1 MTDAAARPRLTVDIA
16 AGVADVRLDRADKL
30 NALDDAMFDALGAAA
45 RELAEDPSV
54 RAVVLSGNGRA
65 FCAGL
70 DFGRFR
76 AMGQNAGN
84 SLENDSSLGEIV
96 QRSDDNPAN
105 RAQFAAWGWHA
116 MPVPVIAAI
125 HGVAYGGGF
134 QIAIG
139 ADIRV
144 VHPEARLSVREI
156 VWGLIPDMAGPQL
169 LWRLVRSDIAKELT
183 FTGRV
188 ISGVEAAEL
197 GLVTRLSEQPLDDAL
212 ALAREIAG
220 NSPHAIRAA
229 KKVLDTAPRVSV
241 REGLEAE
248 ERLQVG
254 LIGAPNQVEAV
265 TANMEKRAPVFA
277 DVD

>member
-1 MTDAAARPRLTVDIA
+1 MTDVAARPRLTVDIE
-16 AGVADVRLDRADKL
+16 AGVADVRLDRADKM
-30 NALDDAMFDALGAAA
+30 NALDNAMFEGLAATA
-45 RELAEDPSV
+45 RELADDSSV

-70 DFGRFR
+70 DFGSFR
-76 AMGQNAGN
+76 AMQQSGD
-84 SLENDSSLGEIV
+84 SDSSTRELV
-96 QRSDDNPAN
+96 QRTDENPAN

-116 MPVPVIAAI
+116 MPVPVIAAV

-134 QIAIG
+134 QIALG
-139 ADIRV
+139 ADLRI

-169 LWRLVRSDIAKELT
+169 LQHVVRSDIAKELT

-197 GLVTRLSEQPLDDAL
+197 GLVTRLSEEPLDDAL
-212 ALAREIAG
+212 ALAREIAA

-229 KKVLDTAPRVSV
+229 KQVLDTARTADV
-241 REGLEAE
+241 REGLETE
-248 ERLQVG
+248 ERLQVS
-254 LIGAPNQVEAV
+254 LIGSHNQVEAV
-265 TANMEKRAPVFA
+265 TANLEKRAPNFA
-277 DVD
+277 DVE

>member
-1 MTDAAARPRLTVDIA
+1 MTDVAARPRLTVDIE
-16 AGVADVRLDRADKL
+16 AGVADVRLDRAEKM
-30 NALDDAMFDALGAAA
+30 NALDNAMFDGLAATA
-45 RELAEDPSV
+45 RELADDSSV

-70 DFGRFR
+70 DFGSFR
-76 AMGQNAGN
+76 AMQQSGD
-84 SLENDSSLGEIV
+84 SDSSTRELV
-96 QRSDDNPAN
+96 QRTDENPAN

-116 MPVPVIAAI
+116 MRVPVIAAV

-134 QIAIG
+134 QIALG
-139 ADIRV
+139 ADLRI

-169 LWRLVRSDIAKELT
+169 LQHVVRSDIAKELT

-197 GLVTRLSEQPLDDAL
+197 GLVTRLSEEPLDDAL
-212 ALAREIAG
+212 ALAREIAA

-229 KKVLDTAPRVSV
+229 KQVLDTARTADV
-241 REGLEAE
+241 REGLETE
-248 ERLQVG
+248 ERLQVS
-254 LIGAPNQVEAV
+254 LIGSPNQVEAV
-265 TANMEKRAPVFA
+265 TANMEKRAPNFA
-277 DVD
+277 DVE

>member
-1 MTDAAARPRLTVDIA
+1 MTDVAARPRLTVDIE
-16 AGVADVRLDRADKL
+16 AGVADVRLDRADKM
-30 NALDDAMFDALGAAA
+30 NALDNAMFDGLAATA
-45 RELAEDPSV
+45 RELAEDRSV

-70 DFGRFR
+70 DFGSFR
-76 AMGQNAGN
+76 AMQQGGDG
-84 SLENDSSLGEIV
+84 ESSTRELV
-96 QRSDDNPAN
+96 QRTEENPAN

-116 MPVPVIAAI
+116 MPVPVIAAV

-134 QIAIG
+134 QIALG
-139 ADIRV
+139 ADLRI

-169 LWRLVRSDIAKELT
+169 LQHVVRSDIAKELT

-197 GLVTRLSEQPLDDAL
+197 GLVTRLSEEPLDDAL
-212 ALAREIAG
+212 ALAREIAA

-229 KKVLDTAPRVSV
+229 KQVLDTARTADV
-241 REGLEAE
+241 REGLETE
-248 ERLQVG
+248 ERLQVS
-254 LIGAPNQVEAV
+254 LIGSPNQVEAV
-265 TANMEKRAPVFA
+265 TANMEKRAPNFA
-277 DVD
+277 DVE

>member
-1 MTDAAARPRLTVDIA
+1 MTDVAARPRLTVDIE
-16 AGVADVRLDRADKL
+16 AGVADVRLDRADKM
-30 NALDDAMFDALGAAA
+30 NALDNAMFEGLAATA
-45 RELAEDPSV
+45 RELADDSSV

-70 DFGRFR
+70 DFGSFR
-76 AMGQNAGN
+76 AMQQSGD
-84 SLENDSSLGEIV
+84 SDSSTRELV
-96 QRSDDNPAN
+96 QRTDENPAN

-116 MPVPVIAAI
+116 MRVPVIAAV

-134 QIAIG
+134 QIALG
-139 ADIRV
+139 ADLRI

-169 LWRLVRSDIAKELT
+169 LQHVVRSDIAKELT

-197 GLVTRLSEQPLDDAL
+197 GLVTRLSEEPLDDAL
-212 ALAREIAG
+212 ALAREIAA

-229 KKVLDTAPRVSV
+229 KQVLDTARTADV
-241 REGLEAE
+241 REGLETE
-248 ERLQVG
+248 ERLQVS
-254 LIGAPNQVEAV
+254 LIGSHNQVEAV
-265 TANMEKRAPVFA
+265 TANMEKRAPNFA
-277 DVD
+277 DVE

>member
-1 MTDAAARPRLTVDIA
+1 MTEVAARPRVTVDIEN
-16 AGVADVRLDRADKL
+16 GVADVRLDRADKM
-30 NALDDAMFDALGAAA
+30 NALDPAMFDALAASG
-45 RELAEDPSV
+45 RELAADTSV

-70 DFGRFR
+70 DFGSFR
-76 AMGQNAGN
+76 AMQENAG
-84 SLENDSSLGEIV
+84 SPASTRELV
-96 QRSDDNPAN
+96 QRSADNPAN
-105 RAQFAAWGWHA
+105 HAQSAAWVWHA

-134 QIAIG
+134 QIALG
-139 ADIRV
+139 ADLRI
-144 VHPEARLSVREI
+144 VHPEAKLSVREI

-169 LWRLVRSDIAKELT
+169 LQHLVRADIAKELT

-188 ISGVEAAEL
+188 FSGVEAAEL

-229 KKVLDTAPRVSV
+229 KQLLNAVPTVGV
-241 REGLEAE
+241 REGLETE
-248 ERLQVG
+248 ERLQVS
-254 LIGAPNQVEAV
+254 LIGTPNQVEAV
-265 TANMEKRAPVFA
+265 TANMAKRAPNFA

>member
-1 MTDAAARPRLTVDIA
+1 MTDVAARPRLTVDIEG
-16 AGVADVRLDRADKL
+16 GVADVRLDRAEKM
-30 NALDDAMFDALGAAA
+30 NALDNAMFDGLAATA
-45 RELAEDPSV
+45 RELADDSSV

-70 DFGRFR
+70 DFGSFR
-76 AMGQNAGN
+76 AMQQSGD
-84 SLENDSSLGEIV
+84 SDSSTRELV
-96 QRSDDNPAN
+96 QRTDENPAN

-116 MPVPVIAAI
+116 MPVPVIAAV

-134 QIAIG
+134 QIALG
-139 ADIRV
+139 ADLRI

-169 LWRLVRSDIAKELT
+169 LQHVVRSDIAKELT

-197 GLVTRLSEQPLDDAL
+197 GLVTRLSEEPLDDAL
-212 ALAREIAG
+212 ALAREIAA

-229 KKVLDTAPRVSV
+229 KQVLDTARTADV
-241 REGLEAE
+241 REGLETE
-248 ERLQVG
+248 ERLQVS
-254 LIGAPNQVEAV
+254 LIGSPNQVEAV
-265 TANMEKRAPVFA
+265 TANMEKRAPNFA
-277 DVD
+277 DVE

>member
-1 MTDAAARPRLTVDIA
+1 MTDVAARPRLAVDIE

-30 NALDDAMFDALGAAA
+30 NALDGAMFEALGATA
-45 RELAEDPSV
+45 RELAEDSSV

-70 DFGRFR
+70 DFGSFR
-76 AMGQNAGN
+76 AMQQDAGN
-84 SLENDSSLGEIV
+84 TSSSRELVE
-96 QRSDDNPAN
+96 RSDDNPAN
-105 RAQFAAWGWHA
+105 RAQFAVWGWHA
-116 MPVPVIAAI
+116 MPVPVIAAV

-134 QIAIG
+134 QLAVG
-139 ADIRV
+139 ADLRI

-169 LWRLVRSDIAKELT
+169 LRHLVRSDIAKELT

-197 GLVTRLSEQPLDDAL
+197 GLATRLSEQPLDDAL

-229 KKVLDTAPRVSV
+229 KQVLDTARRSASAKGSKPRSGC
-241 REGLEAE
+241 RSA
-248 ERLQVG
+248 
-254 LIGAPNQVEAV
+254 
-265 TANMEKRAPVFA
+265 
-277 DVD
+277 

>member
-1 MTDAAARPRLTVDIA
+1 MTDVAARPRLTVDIE

-30 NALDDAMFDALGAAA
+30 NALDGAMFDALGSTA
-45 RELAEDPSV
+45 RELAEDSSV

-70 DFGRFR
+70 DFGSFR
-76 AMGQNAGN
+76 AMQQSGDGP
-84 SLENDSSLGEIV
+84 SSPRELVRRTDE
-96 QRSDDNPAN
+96 NPAN

-116 MPVPVIAAI
+116 MPVPVIAAV

-134 QIAIG
+134 QIALG
-139 ADIRV
+139 ADLRV

-169 LWRLVRSDIAKELT
+169 LRHLVRADIAKELT

-188 ISGVEAAEL
+188 ISGVEAAAQ
-197 GLVTRLSEQPLDDAL
+197 GLVTPRCENPLDDAQ
-212 ALAREIAG
+212 AQARQIAA

-229 KKVLDTAPRVSV
+229 KQVLDTASTVSV
-241 REGLEAE
+241 REGLETE

-254 LIGAPNQVEAV
+254 LIGSPNQVEAV
-265 TANMEKRAPVFA
+265 MANMEKRAPSFA

>member
-1 MTDAAARPRLTVDIA
+1 MTDVAARPRLTVDIE
-16 AGVADVRLDRADKL
+16 AGVADVRLDRAEKM
-30 NALDDAMFDALGAAA
+30 NALDNAMFEGLAATA
-45 RELAEDPSV
+45 RELADDPSV

-70 DFGRFR
+70 DFGSFR
-76 AMGQNAGN
+76 AMQQSGD
-84 SLENDSSLGEIV
+84 SDSSTRELV
-96 QRSDDNPAN
+96 QRTDENPAN
-105 RAQFAAWGWHA
+105 RAQSAVWGWHA
-116 MPVPVIAAI
+116 MPVPVIAAV

-134 QIAIG
+134 QVALG
-139 ADIRV
+139 ADLRV

-169 LWRLVRSDIAKELT
+169 LQDLVRSDIAKELT

-229 KKVLDTAPRVSV
+229 KQVLDTARTAGV
-241 REGLEAE
+241 REGLEME

-254 LIGAPNQVEAV
+254 LIGSPNQVEAV
-265 TANMEKRAPVFA
+265 TANMEKRAPRFA

>member
-1 MTDAAARPRLTVDIA
+1 MTDVAARPRLTVDIE
-16 AGVADVRLDRADKL
+16 AGVADVRLDRAEKM
-30 NALDDAMFDALGAAA
+30 NALDNAMFEGLAATA
-45 RELAEDPSV
+45 RELADDSSV

-70 DFGRFR
+70 DFGSFR
-76 AMGQNAGN
+76 AMQQSGD
-84 SLENDSSLGEIV
+84 SDSSTRELV
-96 QRSDDNPAN
+96 QRTDENPAN

-116 MPVPVIAAI
+116 MPVPVIAAV

-134 QIAIG
+134 QIALG
-139 ADIRV
+139 ADLRI

-169 LWRLVRSDIAKELT
+169 LQHVVRSDIAKELT

-197 GLVTRLSEQPLDDAL
+197 GLVTRLSEEPLDDAL
-212 ALAREIAG
+212 ALAREIAA

-229 KKVLDTAPRVSV
+229 KQVLDTARTADV
-241 REGLEAE
+241 REGLETE
-248 ERLQVG
+248 ERLQVS
-254 LIGAPNQVEAV
+254 LIGSHNQVEAV
-265 TANMEKRAPVFA
+265 TANMEKRAPNFA

>member
-1 MTDAAARPRLTVDIA
+1 MTDVAARPRLTVDIE
-16 AGVADVRLDRADKL
+16 AGVADVRLDRAEKM
-30 NALDDAMFDALGAAA
+30 NALDNAMFEGLAATA
-45 RELAEDPSV
+45 RELADDSSV

-70 DFGRFR
+70 DFGSFR
-76 AMGQNAGN
+76 AMQQSGD
-84 SLENDSSLGEIV
+84 SDSSTRELV
-96 QRSDDNPAN
+96 QRTDENPAN

-116 MPVPVIAAI
+116 MPVPVIAAV

-134 QIAIG
+134 QIALG
-139 ADIRV
+139 ADLRI

-169 LWRLVRSDIAKELT
+169 LQHVVRSDIAKELT

-197 GLVTRLSEQPLDDAL
+197 GLVTRLSEEPLDDAL
-212 ALAREIAG
+212 ALAREIAA

-229 KKVLDTAPRVSV
+229 KQVLDTARTADV
-241 REGLEAE
+241 REGLETE
-248 ERLQVG
+248 ERLQVS
-254 LIGAPNQVEAV
+254 LIGSPNQVEAV
-265 TANMEKRAPVFA
+265 TANMEKRAPNFA
-277 DVD
+277 DVE

>member
-1 MTDAAARPRLTVDIA
+1 MTDVAARPRLTVDLE
-16 AGVADVRLDRADKL
+16 AGVADVRLDRPDKL
-30 NALDDAMFDALGAAA
+30 NALDGAMFDELGAVA
-45 RELAEDPSV
+45 RELAEDSSV

-70 DFGRFR
+70 DFGSFR
-76 AMGQNAGN
+76 AMQQDG
-84 SLENDSSLGEIV
+84 SS
-96 QRSDDNPAN
+96 RSSSRELVERSEDDPAN
-105 RAQFAAWGWHA
+105 RAQFAVWGWHA
-116 MPVPVIAAI
+116 MPVPVIAAL

-134 QIAIG
+134 QIALG
-139 ADIRV
+139 ADLRV

-169 LWRLVRSDIAKELT
+169 LRHLVRADIAKELT

-229 KKVLDTAPRVSV
+229 KQVLDASRTVAV
-241 REGLEAE
+241 REGLETE
-248 ERLQVG
+248 ERLQIG
-254 LIGAPNQVEAV
+254 LIGTPNQVEAV
-265 TANMEKRAPVFA
+265 TANLEKRAPRFA

>member
-1 MTDAAARPRLTVDIA
+1 MTEIAARPRVTVDIEN
-16 AGVADVRLDRADKL
+16 GVADVRLDRPDKL
-30 NALDDAMFDALGAAA
+30 NALDSAMFDALGTTG
-45 RELAEDPSV
+45 RELAADTSV
-54 RAVVLSGNGRA
+54 RAVVVSGNGRA

-70 DFGRFR
+70 DFGSFR
-76 AMGQNAGN
+76 AMQQ
-84 SLENDSSLGEIV
+84 SSDRESSTRELV
-96 QRSDDNPAN
+96 QRSDENPAN
-105 RAQFAAWGWHA
+105 RAQFAAWGWHT
-116 MPVPVIAAI
+116 MPVPVIAAV

-134 QIAIG
+134 QIAVG
-139 ADIRV
+139 ADLRV
-144 VHPEARLSVREI
+144 VHPEAKLSVREI

-169 LWRLVRSDIAKELT
+169 LQHLVRSDIAKELT

-229 KKVLDTAPRVSV
+229 KQVLDAARTVGI
-241 REGLEAE
+241 REGLETE
-248 ERLQVG
+248 ERLQLG
-254 LIGAPNQVEAV
+254 LMGSPNQVEAM
-265 TANMEKRAPVFA
+265 TANMQKRAPNFA

>member
-1 MTDAAARPRLTVDIA
+1 MTDVAARPRLTVDIE
-16 AGVADVRLDRADKL
+16 AGVADVRLDRAEKM
-30 NALDDAMFDALGAAA
+30 NALDSAMFEGLAATA
-45 RELAEDPSV
+45 RELADDRSV

-70 DFGRFR
+70 DFGSFR
-76 AMGQNAGN
+76 AMQQSGD
-84 SLENDSSLGEIV
+84 SDSSTRELV
-96 QRSDDNPAN
+96 QRTDENPAN
-105 RAQFAAWGWHA
+105 RAQSAVWGWHA
-116 MPVPVIAAI
+116 MPVPVIAAV

-134 QIAIG
+134 QVALG
-139 ADIRV
+139 ADLRV

-169 LWRLVRSDIAKELT
+169 LQDLVRSDIAKELT

-229 KKVLDTAPRVSV
+229 KQVLDTARTAGV
-241 REGLEAE
+241 REGLEME

-254 LIGAPNQVEAV
+254 LIGSPNQVEAV
-265 TANMEKRAPVFA
+265 TANMEKRAPNFA

>member
-1 MTDAAARPRLTVDIA
+1 MTDVATRPRLTVDIE

-30 NALDDAMFDALGAAA
+30 NALDGAMFDALGATA
-45 RELAEDPSV
+45 RELAEDSSV

-70 DFGRFR
+70 DFGSFR
-76 AMGQNAGN
+76 AMQQNAG
-84 SLENDSSLGEIV
+84 SSSSSRELV
-96 QRSDDNPAN
+96 QRTDDNPAN
-105 RAQFAAWGWHA
+105 RGQLAAWGWHA
-116 MPVPVIAAI
+116 MPVPVIAAV

-134 QIAIG
+134 QIALG
-139 ADIRV
+139 ADLRV

-169 LWRLVRSDIAKELT
+169 LQHLVRSDIAKELT

-188 ISGVEAAEL
+188 INGVEAAEL
-197 GLVTRLSEQPLDDAL
+197 GLATRLSEQPLDDAL

-229 KKVLDTAPRVSV
+229 KQVLDTARTASA
-241 REGLEAE
+241 REGLETE
-248 ERLQVG
+248 ERLQVS
-254 LIGAPNQVEAV
+254 LIGSPNQVEAV
-265 TANMEKRAPVFA
+265 TANMQKRAPDFA
-277 DVD
+277 DID

>member
-1 MTDAAARPRLTVDIA
+1 MTDVAARPRLSVDIE

-30 NALDDAMFDALGAAA
+30 NALDGAMFDALGSTA
-45 RELAEDPSV
+45 RELAEDSSV

-70 DFGRFR
+70 DFGSFR
-76 AMGQNAGN
+76 AMQQSGDGPSATRE
-84 SLENDSSLGEIV
+84 LV
-96 QRSDDNPAN
+96 QRTNENPAN

-116 MPVPVIAAI
+116 MPVPVIAAV

-134 QIAIG
+134 QIALG
-139 ADIRV
+139 TDLRV

-169 LWRLVRSDIAKELT
+169 LQHLVRSDIAKELT

-197 GLVTRLSEQPLDDAL
+197 GLATRLSEQPLDDAL
-212 ALAREIAG
+212 ALAREIAA

-229 KKVLDTAPRVSV
+229 KQVLDTARTVGA
-241 REGLEAE
+241 REGLETE

-254 LIGAPNQVEAV
+254 LIGSPNQVEAV
-265 TANMEKRAPVFA
+265 TANMEKRAPNFA

>member
-1 MTDAAARPRLTVDIA
+1 MTDVAARPRLTVDIEG
-16 AGVADVRLDRADKL
+16 GVADVRLDRAEKM
-30 NALDDAMFDALGAAA
+30 NALDNAMFEGLAATA
-45 RELAEDPSV
+45 RELADDPSV

-70 DFGRFR
+70 DFGSFR
-76 AMGQNAGN
+76 AMQKSGDG
-84 SLENDSSLGEIV
+84 ESSTRELV
-96 QRSDDNPAN
+96 QRTDENPAN
-105 RAQFAAWGWHA
+105 RAQFAAWGWHT
-116 MPVPVIAAI
+116 MPVPVIAAV

-134 QIAIG
+134 QIALG
-139 ADIRV
+139 ADLRV

-169 LWRLVRSDIAKELT
+169 LQHLVRSDIAKELT

-229 KKVLDTAPRVSV
+229 KQVLDTARTAGV
-241 REGLEAE
+241 REGLETE

-254 LIGAPNQVEAV
+254 LIGSPNQVEAV
-265 TANMEKRAPVFA
+265 TANMEKRAPEFA

>member
-1 MTDAAARPRLTVDIA
+1 MTDVAARPRLAVDIE

-30 NALDDAMFDALGAAA
+30 NALDGAMFEALGATA
-45 RELAEDPSV
+45 RELAEDSSV

-70 DFGRFR
+70 DFGSFR
-76 AMGQNAGN
+76 AMQQDAGN
-84 SLENDSSLGEIV
+84 TSSSRELV
-96 QRSDDNPAN
+96 KRSDDNPAN
-105 RAQFAAWGWHA
+105 RAQFAVWGWHA
-116 MPVPVIAAI
+116 MPVPVIAAV

-134 QIAIG
+134 QLAVG
-139 ADIRV
+139 ADLRI

-156 VWGLIPDMAGPQL
+156 VWGLIP
-169 LWRLVRSDIAKELT
+169 DIAKELT

-197 GLVTRLSEQPLDDAL
+197 GLATRLSEQPLDDAL

-229 KKVLDTAPRVSV
+229 KQVLDTAPTVSV
-241 REGLEAE
+241 REGLETE

-254 LIGAPNQVEAV
+254 LIGSPNQVEAV
-265 TANMEKRAPVFA
+265 TANMQKRAPNFA

>member
-1 MTDAAARPRLTVDIA
+1 MTDVAARPRLTVDIE
-16 AGVADVRLDRADKL
+16 AGVADVRLDRADKM
-30 NALDDAMFDALGAAA
+30 NALDNAMFEGSAATA
-45 RELAEDPSV
+45 RELADDSSV

-70 DFGRFR
+70 DFGSFR
-76 AMGQNAGN
+76 AMQQSGD
-84 SLENDSSLGEIV
+84 SDSSTRELV
-96 QRSDDNPAN
+96 QRTDENPAN

-116 MPVPVIAAI
+116 MPVPVIAAV

-134 QIAIG
+134 QIALG
-139 ADIRV
+139 ADLRI

-169 LWRLVRSDIAKELT
+169 LQHVVRSDIAKELT

-197 GLVTRLSEQPLDDAL
+197 GLVTRLSEEPLDDAL
-212 ALAREIAG
+212 ALAREIAA

-229 KKVLDTAPRVSV
+229 KQVLDTARTADV
-241 REGLEAE
+241 REGLETE
-248 ERLQVG
+248 ERLQVS
-254 LIGAPNQVEAV
+254 LIGSHNQVEAV
-265 TANMEKRAPVFA
+265 TANMEKRAPNFA